1 VRFVASQDVELDW
14 VVTMGDCYLQFLV
27 EMVRESWQVILDE
40 DQGRRQATLD
50 DLDPETLDG
59 LEQDSLDDHLDPF
72 GEDR

>member
-1 VRFVASQDVELDW
+1 MRFVASQDVELDW